1 MKRLPKRPPPA
12 SSFSSSWPDLVLTWY
27 MHVRDCGRE
36 GVSERAWPGAKQ
48 TWYLHLFPSLS
59 LTLSLSLSLSLS
71 LPSTISI
78 FPSFLPPL
86 SSLAAAALITSSII
100 HGNCLSMC
108 VRRFD
113 PTLRQ
118 GGTGLQ
124 RVREKPFQIIL
135 CVRDIVRESSVR

>member
-1 MKRLPKRPPPA
+1 MARGQTNLV
-12 SSFSSSWPDLVLTWY
+12 SS
-27 MHVRDCGRE
+27 
-36 GVSERAWPGAKQ
+36 
-48 TWYLHLFPSLS
+48 SLS
-59 LTLSLSLSLSLS
+59 LNLSLSLS

-118 GGTGLQ
+118 GGLDWTAASEGEAFSNYPL
-124 RVREKPFQIIL
+124 RERHCTREFGALRIDYREISTSDDVSHQII
-135 CVRDIVRESSVR
+135 DIHNRWNVSSPISRLNPARLGSL